1 MTSELE
7 RLLGHTFR
15 NEDLLR
21 EALTHRSFHEGS
33 KKVLADNEKLEFLG
47 DSVIDLVVTEFL
59 FRRFRDAREGDLSK
73 LKAHLVS
80 SNFLFQAARTIRL
93 GDFVLLGRGEE
104 RNNGRRNRRLVA
116 STFEALAGAVYLDGG
131 FRAARTVLLPFFQ
144 NAIEEM
150 GQEGRRIRINDF
162 KSELQERL
170 QSRKESPP
178 EYRLIA
184 ERGKPPRMEFTM
196 AVMIAGKEFARG
208 VGETRRQAEQ
218 DAASRAL
225 HKMDGAPVEGQ
236 LSDVFFLTHD

>member
-1 MTSELE
+1 MMNELQ

-33 KKVLADNEKLEFLG
+33 KKALPDNEKLEFLG
-47 DSVIDLVVTEFL
+47 DSVINLVVTEFL
-59 FRRFRDAREGDLSK
+59 FRRFRDAREGELSK

-80 SNFLFQAARTIRL
+80 SNFLFQVARTIRL

-104 RNNGRRNRRLVA
+104 QNNGRRNRRIVA

-144 NAIEEM
+144 SAIDEM
-150 GQEGRRIRINDF
+150 GREGRRIRINDF
-162 KSELQERL
+162 KSELQERM
-170 QSRKESPP
+170 QSRKDSPP
-178 EYRLIA
+178 EYHLIA
-184 ERGKPPRMEFTM
+184 ERGKLPRMEFTM
-196 AVMIAGKEFARG
+196 AVMIGGKEFARG

-225 HKMDGAPVEGQ
+225 HKMDGVPVDGQ
-236 LSDVFFLTHD
+236 LSSVFFLTHD